1 MPYSVRKQSCKQAS
15 GKKGSYVLSYTD
27 KKGEKHRNCHT
38 SEKKARGQVSAI
50 EMGKHECGY
59 RESSERVEE
68 IYEAIIERLHE
79 MATLE
84 EE

>member
-59 RESSERVEE
+59 SEGYENLEE
-68 IYEAIIERLHE
+68 VYQSVLERLHDL
-79 MATLE
+79 ALLE
-84 EE
+84 EK